1 MEAKEVKPEFV
12 VIAII
17 VIILVLAGLGVVNI
31 PFLSQSKTIR
41 VVVIGNDS
49 NLYNVLSNSTFTLNH
64 IYAFQISSEGAEYSL
79 KNFDVVIL
87 SGTPYCSLSLR
98 QALAAWVMN
107 GGKLIVVGDACT
119 LVQGDSK
126 AIGWS
131 IGINGLGTVMPVSYG
146 GWNGTGTSYGDVNL
160 SNAGFQIQDIQ
171 SPIFGG
177 GVPGTK
183 NFQFSGSVTMITPGA
198 KSNII
203 ALIISSSGGVEYDG
217 MVESQ
222 GMFQF
227 GKVIYF
233 SFDPL
238 YSQTLLYNTLLYIS
252 GHNG

>member
-1 MEAKEVKPEFV
+1 MKTFELKPEITIIAV
-12 VIAII
+12 V
-17 VIILVLAGLGVVNI
+17 VIILILAGLGFVNL

-49 NLYNVLSNSTFTLNH
+49 NLFNLLSNSTFVTNH
-64 IYAFQISSEGAEYSL
+64 VYAFQISADGAEYAL

-87 SGTPYCSLSLR
+87 SGASYCSLSLR
-98 QALAAWVMN
+98 QALASWVVN

-126 AIGWS
+126 AIGWG
-131 IGINGLGTVMPVSYG
+131 IGINGLGTIMPVSYG
-146 GWNGTGTSYGDVNL
+146 GWNGTGISYGDVQL
-160 SNAGFQIQDIQ
+160 QNAEFQVQALQ

-177 GVPGTK
+177 GVAPGTK
-183 NFQFSGSVTMITPGA
+183 NFAFSGSVTLITPST
-198 KSNII
+198 KSNILSFI
-203 ALIISSSGGVEYDG
+203 TANNNQYYG
-217 MVESQ
+217 MIESQ

-252 GHNG
+252 GHSG